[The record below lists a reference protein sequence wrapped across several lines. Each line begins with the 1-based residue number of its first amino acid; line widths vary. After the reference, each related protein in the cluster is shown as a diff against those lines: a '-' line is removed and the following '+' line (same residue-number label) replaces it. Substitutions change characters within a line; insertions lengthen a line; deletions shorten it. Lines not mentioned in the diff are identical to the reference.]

1 MRMKPH
7 KIAKFKADPM
17 NQLQQK
23 KPVTFFILMFAL
35 VFCASSVTQDI
46 LNIWFDSPDS
56 WTWIRRR
63 YIFGLSA
70 AIGAFLG
77 IRDRWKWIKK
87 EEANNQIQ
95 NIGTNAPNSDL

>member
-1 MRMKPH
+1 MKPH
-7 KIAKFKADPM
+7 KIAKFKADSM

-35 VFCASSVTQDI
+35 AFCAVSVTQDI
-46 LNIWFDSPDS
+46 LYIWFDSPDY
-56 WTWIRRR
+56 WKWIPRR
-63 YIFGLSA
+63 YIIGLGA

-77 IRDRWKWIKK
+77 TRDRWKWVKK

-95 NIGTNAPNSDL
+95 NIGINAPNSYL